1 LKGEN
6 HYLHLQIGGFMAH
19 ILIIDDEDQF
29 RKMLRQM
36 LERAD
41 YEVREAADGEQ
52 GLQLFRQQPV
62 DLVITDIFMPEKEG
76 IETIFELRRDFP
88 DVKIIAI
95 SGGGRVGGLQYLK
108 YAEGAGADH
117 VLIKPFERRELLQA
131 IQDVL
136 GKQN

>member
-1 LKGEN
+1 VTHIL
-6 HYLHLQIGGFMAH
+6 

-36 LERAD
+36 LERAG
-41 YEVREAADGEQ
+41 YEVREAADGEK
-52 GLQLFRQQPV
+52 GLQLFRQQPA

-95 SGGGRVGGLQYLK
+95 SGGGRIGGLQSLK
-108 YAEGAGADH
+108 HAEGAGAERT
-117 VLIKPFERRELLQA
+117 LIKPFERRELLQA
-131 IQDVL
+131 IQNVL
-136 GKQN
+136 GAQNWQQSAY